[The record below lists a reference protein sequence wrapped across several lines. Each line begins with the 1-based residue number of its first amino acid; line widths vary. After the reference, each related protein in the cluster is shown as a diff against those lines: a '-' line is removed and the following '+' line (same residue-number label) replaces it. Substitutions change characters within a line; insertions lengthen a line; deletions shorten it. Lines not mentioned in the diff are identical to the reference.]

1 MSFQNRRSINRR
13 KVPLIRELCEDL
25 GFHQGAGANK
35 TKNPMTE
42 STHIWRR
49 SYVTLKG
56 TPGKDLI
63 DWPNCYDDLFEMTRA
78 YLESGHGEIH
88 WPANGCASPRTV
100 PEYPKDLNEIVEGL
114 VNLFWLQN
122 RIEANNRKRYSQNP
136 LKEDSDFDNRVS
148 ADPEPKTPNT
158 TSPVQK
164 HETPNQWAAVNEG
177 VPANYEQS
185 WNDIIHHRPGP
196 LADSKTS
203 SESEEDDSEDSD
215 SSEVYWPRP
224 TNRSKDFSAV
234 PDDDDR
240 ELSRNKSSRFDSIR
254 KPAPNTQESATLK
267 GTRKRGDV
275 VSPPIKRRR
284 FETQGSEDD
293 NPDQEDRHHEPRRA
307 SKRRNVAP
315 ARANVSSNEIESSRH
330 NLRSTDFEVDDKD
343 DGSRIVNSAERP
355 TPGSPRTSPTIMRA
369 PESAESHEKD
379 VSLSAR
385 SSVDTA
391 PVSNPA
397 VPQFP
402 MQRSEFPPITLD
414 RKANTVEG
422 RFVSDQGAPVNAR
435 VAQPRIRFMII
446 THAPRAETYWRNG
459 TFKDRSLE
467 DIFAGVSGCIRRE
480 NIPRIV
486 FKLKT
491 KLQGLS
497 TYPIDKDDHAGFE
510 DMKERFINNMTEDVN
525 DMTEDAKRG
534 SISFEIKLELEP
546 DRVEDVAQEA
556 AEKFRCDFRGFF

>member
-1 MSFQNRRSINRR
+1 M
-13 KVPLIRELCEDL
+13 
-25 GFHQGAGANK
+25 
-35 TKNPMTE
+35 
-42 STHIWRR
+42 
-49 SYVTLKG
+49 
-56 TPGKDLI
+56 
-63 DWPNCYDDLFEMTRA
+63 
-78 YLESGHGEIH
+78 
-88 WPANGCASPRTV
+88 
-100 PEYPKDLNEIVEGL
+100 
-114 VNLFWLQN
+114 
-122 RIEANNRKRYSQNP
+122 
-136 LKEDSDFDNRVS
+136 
-148 ADPEPKTPNT
+148 
-158 TSPVQK
+158 
-164 HETPNQWAAVNEG
+164 
-177 VPANYEQS
+177 
-185 WNDIIHHRPGP
+185 
-196 LADSKTS
+196 
-203 SESEEDDSEDSD
+203 
-215 SSEVYWPRP
+215 
-224 TNRSKDFSAV
+224 
-234 PDDDDR
+234 
-240 ELSRNKSSRFDSIR
+240 
-254 KPAPNTQESATLK
+254 
-267 GTRKRGDV
+267 
-275 VSPPIKRRR
+275 
-284 FETQGSEDD
+284 
-293 NPDQEDRHHEPRRA
+293 
-307 SKRRNVAP
+307 
-315 ARANVSSNEIESSRH
+315 SSNEIESSRH

-355 TPGSPRTSPTIMRA
+355 TPGSPRTSPTIMQA
-369 PESAESHEKD
+369 PKPAESHEKG

-385 SSVDTA
+385 SSDDSKQISRSKNFLLLLSKAKRSQAA

-397 VPQFP
+397 VPHFP
-402 MQRSEFPPITLD
+402 MQQTEFPPIALD
-414 RKANTVEG
+414 RKANTLED

-480 NIPRIV
+480 NIPKIV